1 MMRRALAPYLAFLWQ
16 SFDTCESLH
25 KGSIWVKS
33 ESMSLRA
40 QLKTFLQGLTLFAWW
55 SCSLF
60 GAAGH
65 LTWIRGWICTV
76 LYVGGL
82 FTCRAFV
89 ARLNP
94 GLLDERQIAIRKD
107 TKPFDKIFLRLLL
120 AFTIAQPILAGLDA
134 ARFHWA
140 PMPSWTGH
148 PGVGLF
154 IVSAVWITWVLVRNP
169 HAESSVRI
177 QRERDHSVVSSG
189 PYRFVRHPMYVGLIL
204 LHVSIALVLGSMW
217 TLALAA
223 LFTILFLWRT
233 ALEDQ
238 TLRHELSGYEEYTQ
252 VTRYRLMPGIW

>member
-1 MMRRALAPYLAFLWQ
+1 M
-16 SFDTCESLH
+16 
-25 KGSIWVKS
+25 WVKS
-33 ESMSLRA
+33 ESMSLRGHMKA
-40 QLKTFLQGLTLFAWW
+40 LFQGLTLFAWW
-55 SCSLF
+55 SLSLF
-60 GAAGH
+60 GAAGQ
-65 LTWIRGWICTV
+65 LTWTRGWICTV

-94 GLLDERQIAIRKD
+94 GLLDERQTAIRKD

-140 PMPSWTGH
+140 PMPSWSVY

-154 IVSAVWITWVLVRNP
+154 VVSAAWITWVLVKNP

-177 QRERDHSVVSSG
+177 QRERDHTVVSSG

-217 TLALAA
+217 TLILAG

-233 ALEDQ
+233 ALEDR
-238 TLRHELSGYEEYTQ
+238 TLRRELSGYEEYTQ